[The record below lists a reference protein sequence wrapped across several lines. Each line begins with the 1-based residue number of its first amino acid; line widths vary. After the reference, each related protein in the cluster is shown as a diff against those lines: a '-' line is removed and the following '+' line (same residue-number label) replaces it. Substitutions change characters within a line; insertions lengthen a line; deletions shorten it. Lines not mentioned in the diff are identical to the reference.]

1 VQSVLN
7 EEEDKNEEIE
17 TKFCSLISWDWLARF
32 ALACGV
38 TYLWGISEVHLVKFD

>member
-7 EEEDKNEEIE
+7 EEEDKNEEFE
-17 TKFCSLISWDWLARF
+17 TKLISWDWLARF

-38 TYLWGISEVHLVKFD
+38 AYLGGISEVHLVKFE